1 MLGGM
6 GRGGAALL
14 SGGRGGVNAAAAASS
29 AGKGGWTGLRA
40 ASVAA
45 VLVCETL
52 AAANARATPA
62 TRTQHQTL
70 HALGRVSFGSEQEAK
85 SKPRR

>member
-1 MLGGM
+1 MNLWVMVSMLGGL

-29 AGKGGWTGLRA
+29 AGKGGCTGLRA

-62 TRTQHQTL
+62 TRAASGL
-70 HALGRVSFGSEQEAK
+70 ACVG
-85 SKPRR
+85 